1 MDLRVVTSKQEDGV
15 EERGGAGMNEDT
27 RDHDCADVSVHGG
40 HFFNVPKVWE
50 VKLGDVGDV
59 FFNLSK

>member
-1 MDLRVVTSKQEDGV
+1 M
-15 EERGGAGMNEDT
+15 GANKDT

-59 FFNLSK
+59 FFQSFKVIRRFAC